1 MLVSFR
7 DIYVVIMIKQN
18 VHAHLGCFNASMK
31 IIILRVLPFLD
42 PRPHALLFY
51 DGLCPNYFVKAPVPI
66 TF

>member
-18 VHAHLGCFNASMK
+18 VRADLGCFNASMK

-51 DGLCPNYFVKAPVPI
+51 DGLCSNYFVKAPAPI